1 MPEWDDDEFLDKEDA
16 EREDWKPNPTKD
28 LCKAMDKQWIQVM
41 MVLKAAFESLDN
53 PGPDNLY
60 PKDFIEDQVA
70 MLISDGYEVGAK
82 IRSSEAGLYIIR
94 MENAA
99 INRKN
104 AQFIKISTIERYQL
118 MVLLRM
124 I

>member
-1 MPEWDDDEFLDKEDA
+1 ML
-16 EREDWKPNPTKD
+16 
-28 LCKAMDKQWIQVM
+28 
-41 MVLKAAFESLDN
+41 VLKAAFDSLDN

-104 AQFIKISTIERYQL
+104 VQFIKVSTIERYLL